1 MHIYQKK
8 EERNGIRKR
17 ASERAEKGLMVG
29 YGEDIKGYRIYFSEK
44 NTVDTKR
51 DVVFLEQE
59 KNKKGEPIIMFDSKE
74 ENNGGE
80 ESQTTSEVTPTN
92 FDEDSCEITMCESVS
107 VSEYQP
113 CSDEETSSE
122 ETTPVLN
129 ERSKR
134 VLKQTS
140 FYKCNNVYS
149 EESEPV
155 TYKDAMSRKD
165 ASKWSEAIDKE
176 LQTLKANNTWDY
188 CDAPV
193 NTKVV
198 SSKWVFKLKGV
209 SSVKQYKARLVARGF
224 EQEDVFDYYD
234 IYAPVARLST
244 FRVFVVI
251 ATKLNKPI
259 YQMDVTGAFLYG
271 EITEDVYI
279 RLPEGRLPFLVT
291 II

>member
-1 MHIYQKK
+1 MLYAKNLPKKLWAEAVNTAAFVLNRTGKSKQNEKTPFEVWTNQSFDIHELKIFGTPVYAHIPKERRKK
-8 EERNGIRKR
+8 WDKK
-17 ASERAEKGLMVG
+17 AEKGLMVG

-59 KNKKGEPIIMFDSKE
+59 KNKKGEPIIMFDTKE

-134 VLKQTS
+134 VRKQTS

-198 SSKWVFKLKGV
+198 
-209 SSVKQYKARLVARGF
+209 ARRSLF
-224 EQEDVFDYYD
+224 W
-234 IYAPVARLST
+234 
-244 FRVFVVI
+244 
-251 ATKLNKPI
+251 
-259 YQMDVTGAFLYG
+259 
-271 EITEDVYI
+271 
-279 RLPEGRLPFLVT
+279 
-291 II
+291 